1 MPVEN
6 RSSKGFKD
14 ISLSFSKNAL
24 TNDLII
30 LRNETAIARSIRNL
44 VMIHLEEVFFNPE
57 LGLPIMLF
65 ENIDGI
71 TLELIKDRIRN
82 IISRYE
88 PRVSLQDIDAELK
101 EYKNEI
107 NIALRYEII
116 GINIPDQQLSFALV
130 NNR

>member
-1 MPVEN
+1 MPVE
-6 RSSKGFKD
+6 RVSKGFLD

-44 VMIHLEEVFFNPE
+44 VLTRLGEVFFNPE
-57 LGLPIMLF
+57 LGVPDMLF

-71 TLELIKDRIRN
+71 TLDLIKDRIKN

-88 PRVSLQDIDAELK
+88 PRVNLQDVDAELR
-101 EYKNEI
+101 EYDNEL

-116 GINIPDQQLSFALV
+116 GINIPAQQLAFALV

>member
-1 MPVEN
+1 MPIERV
-6 RSSKGFKD
+6 SKNFKD

-30 LRNETAIARSIRNL
+30 LRNETAIARSVRNL
-44 VMIHLEEVFFNPE
+44 VLTHLGEIFFNPE

-71 TLELIKDRIRN
+71 TLDLIKDRIKN
-82 IISRYE
+82 IIKRYE
-88 PRVSLQDIDAELK
+88 PRVDLQDVDAELR
-101 EYKNEI
+101 EYNNEI
-107 NIALRYEII
+107 SIALRYEII
-116 GINIPDQQLSFALV
+116 GINIPAQQLAFALV